1 MYFKGT
7 PVTFAV
13 SSSDFTPGNRRSHS
27 DEYFDF
33 LVFTPESVL
42 NGRYAFAVFQW
53 SLDRFVSSR
62 RRCVLRRSDNPL

>member
-13 SSSDFTPGNRRSHS
+13 SSSDLTPGNRRSHS
-27 DEYFDF
+27 DEYLDF
-33 LVFTPESVL
+33 FVLTPVSVL

-53 SLDRFVSSR
+53 SRERLVISR
-62 RRCVLRRSDNPL
+62 RLCVLRRSDNPL